1 MQRKRVVGMFSRLTL
16 LACSL
21 AISLASLSAGHA
33 QIPVGQAQTSS
44 DQTQTS
50 SREILDQVPNNTP
63 RATTREGQAT
73 QAEGGPTAGM
83 AIGRMQP
90 MEADRPQAFG
100 ASLFS
105 GPPATSSGAANA
117 NYRIQ
122 PGDQIAVQAWGGAT
136 AQSVSTVD
144 PDGNIFLPQA
154 GVLHVGGV
162 REGDLQETV
171 QRQASKTFTSNVNIY
186 AVLLTAHKVG
196 VFVTGFVVHP
206 GRYTGEA
213 PDSVLDYLVRAGG
226 VDPSRGSYRTVTIK
240 RNDEVVAK
248 IDLYQFLITGVLPSI
263 NLQEGDTVVVGAQ
276 GSMIAVDG
284 AVRNNYLFEV
294 APGPDAGRDIV
305 MLARPLPSVTHAVLR
320 GTRNNEPY
328 SAYLRLDDFSRTQL
342 FDQDQVTFVTDAP
355 PRTVRVRIQGS
366 RIGPSVFVVPDT
378 TTLSELLPQ
387 IRVEP
392 ALADVASVYVLRK
405 TVAEQQT
412 RVIGEARDRLERSL
426 FLANSATAGVSQI
439 RASEA
444 QLIANYIQRSRSVQP
459 EGRLVVSDGRGTVAD
474 LRLED
479 DDVIVIPKK
488 TQLVLVSGEVL
499 APQSVLYQPGLK
511 IEGYVDSVGGYSERG
526 RRGHYLIKRAN
537 GAIIL
542 DKDAKIEP
550 GDELVILPYVDPK
563 SFQLV
568 SDVMSLVYQ
577 VAVSANVFTL
587 LK

>member
-1 MQRKRVVGMFSRLTL
+1 MQRKRVMGMFGRLTVL
-16 LACSL
+16 LCSL
-21 AISLASLSAGHA
+21 TMSLASFS
-33 QIPVGQAQTSS
+33 PGQAQTSS
-44 DQTQTS
+44 DQTS
-50 SREILDQVPNNTP
+50 SSSGQVQRSSKEVLDQLPSNAP

-83 AIGRMQP
+83 AIGGTA
-90 MEADRPQAFG
+90 ADRPQAFG
-100 ASLFS
+100 ASLFTGS
-105 GPPATSSGAANA
+105 PAPSSSAANA

-122 PGDQIAVQAWGGAT
+122 PGDQIAIQAWGGAT
-136 AQSVSTVD
+136 AQMVSTVD

-162 REGDLQETV
+162 REGDLQEAV
-171 QRQASKTFTSNVNIY
+171 QRQASKTFTSNVSIY
-186 AVLLTAHKVG
+186 AVLLTTHKVG

-213 PDSVLDYLVRAGG
+213 PDSALDYLVRAGG
-226 VDPSRGSYRTVTIK
+226 VDPSRGSYRTVTIR
-240 RNDEVVAK
+240 RNDQAVAK
-248 IDLYQFLITGVLPSI
+248 IDLYQFLITGELPPI

-294 APGPDAGRDIV
+294 APGPDAGKDIV
-305 MLARPLPSVTHAVLR
+305 MLARPLPAVTHVILR
-320 GTRNNEPY
+320 GTRNSQPY
-328 SAYLRLDDFSRTQL
+328 SAYLTLDDFTRTQL
-342 FDQDQVTFVTDAP
+342 FDQDQITFVTDAP

-387 IRVEP
+387 IKVEP

-405 TVAEQQT
+405 TVAEQQA

-426 FLANSATAGVSQI
+426 FLANSATTGVSQI

-444 QLIANYIQRSRSVQP
+444 QLISNYIQRSRSIQP

-499 APQSVLYQPGLK
+499 APQSVLYQPGLRVD
-511 IEGYVDSVGGYSERG
+511 GYVDSVGGYSERG

-537 GAIIL
+537 GAIIV

-550 GDELVILPYVDPK
+550 GDELVILPYIDPK

-587 LK
+587 LR